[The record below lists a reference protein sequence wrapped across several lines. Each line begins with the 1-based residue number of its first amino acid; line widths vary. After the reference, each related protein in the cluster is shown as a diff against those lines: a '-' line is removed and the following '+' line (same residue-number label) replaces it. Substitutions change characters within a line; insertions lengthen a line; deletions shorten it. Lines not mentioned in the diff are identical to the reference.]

1 MSEKMVLGMGRMR
14 METVNSHKCL
24 FGDFWIPYGPTST
37 PHIHIKTDNDCYLL
51 TQIFFCS
58 VSQKTHCLAHSQLF
72 LTQTYP
78 QGLCVPAIPHEEPQL
93 YWAKD
98 RGEASD
104 STVAKSMHSD
114 IGWAW
119 L

>member
-24 FGDFWIPYGPTST
+24 FCDFWIPYGPTST
-37 PHIHIKTDNDCYLL
+37 PHIHIKTDNDCCLL

-58 VSQKTHCLAHSQLF
+58 VSQKPHCLAHLQLF

-78 QGLCVPAIPHEEPQL
+78 
-93 YWAKD
+93 
-98 RGEASD
+98 RGY
-104 STVAKSMHSD
+104 VHQPFLMKSSSFT
-114 IGWAW
+114 GPRTERRPLTAQW
-119 L
+119 LKACTLI